1 MSRDDDNVRIPSNR
15 ATLPLALIKIPASL
29 ANNAAWSAAFAE
41 PGRVVGTLSGELAAG
56 AALTVTV
63 GNREIKYT
71 VALKDHH
78 VKSRLVSVDVGD
90 AGGNPRFEGV
100 VTRMGT
106 LNPASIKDAT
116 YLASLRQSVAVDNT
130 RTKVV
135 QSLKQKEIEAMT
147 TAAAAVAVAAP
158 RVPSDDEEGSEDDGD
173 DSDKKAAAS
182 AAAASSKAPKAA
194 KKKSK
199 DVNAEEIRRRVFDCF
214 SRVDPET
221 NTRRAF
227 WKRGDLRKTT
237 GVPLHK
243 LGPILDEI
251 CIYHDKGSHQKYFSL
266 KPEFTLQ

>member
-106 LNPASIKDAT
+106 LNPASLKDAT
-116 YLASLRQSVAVDNT
+116 YLASLRQSVAVDST

-135 QSLKQKEIEAMT
+135 QSLKQKEIEAMST
-147 TAAAAVAVAAP
+147 AAAVAVAAP
-158 RVPSDDEEGSEDDGD
+158 RVPSDDEDGSDDDGGD
-173 DSDKKAAAS
+173 DGPAGDKKAAA
-182 AAAASSKAPKAA
+182 ASKAPKAS

-199 DVNAEEIRRRVFDCF
+199 DVNADEIRRRVFECF

-221 NTRRAF
+221 SSRRAF